1 MIRDEHKKVNYERAL
16 KLSLWTIDQA
26 VCYLLNIEP
35 GRLNTD
41 DGFVYSEGTKE
52 QYLDMLEI
60 ARLAIALGDLPEHKQ
75 TKKHRLSKKYPAI
88 LPNEFVQWASSLGY
102 EIPQPFQCLLPEH
115 ATMSNHSLPEYYSPD
130 LRILLRAVDRFWK
143 NAAPGEADTQPKKD
157 AVVQWLKGMG
167 FSNSKAETG
176 AAIIRPEWAFR
187 GRVPVITE

>member
-88 LPNEFVQWASSLGY
+88 L
-102 EIPQPFQCLLPEH
+102 
-115 ATMSNHSLPEYYSPD
+115 
-130 LRILLRAVDRFWK
+130 RILLRAVDRFWK